1 MMGGRTTGENRTG
14 GTLIHLYRRLVDPQA
29 DQIEAELKRLSL
41 AYTREL
47 KNKVDVFI
55 EEDGKKYKTMNE
67 MYDFVK
73 EMESYKSEWEKFQ
86 SDSCYIEDDGSVC

>member
-1 MMGGRTTGENRTG
+1 M
-14 GTLIHLYRRLVDPQA
+14 IHLYRRLVDPQA